1 MSYTTEDVSKAG
13 YHAHHGPQP
22 VSLDCC
28 WFLCELIKFNVR
40 MGKYSITHGWKR
52 WISILKDKII
62 ASNSIQTTSII
73 TSNTHTNAK
82 FRLQKKLM
90 LCLQRQKQSL
100 DHRDQIYSLDDYL
113 LYLLL

>member
-22 VSLDCC
+22 VSLDYC
-28 WFLCELIKFNVR
+28 WLVCELMQFNVR
-40 MGKYSITHGWKR
+40 TVKYSITHGWKK
-52 WISILKDKII
+52 WINILKVKII
-62 ASNSIQTTSII
+62 ALNSIQTTSTI

-82 FRLQKKLM
+82 FRQLKKLM
-90 LCLQRQKQSL
+90 LCLQHQKQSL

-113 LYLLL
+113 LHLLL